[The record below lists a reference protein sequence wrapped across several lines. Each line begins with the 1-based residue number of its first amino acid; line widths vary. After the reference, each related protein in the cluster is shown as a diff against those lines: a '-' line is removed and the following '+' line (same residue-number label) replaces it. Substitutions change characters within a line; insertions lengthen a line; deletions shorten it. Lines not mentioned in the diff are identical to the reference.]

1 MPEFHTL
8 QSQEN
13 RRLSF
18 WAEAQ
23 SFYGDN
29 LPKVLTTRNISSILV
44 ASIKPKHAFRIHAP
58 FFPLAFQC
66 PNEVQVSRGR
76 WGKTLERGGNLG
88 GPGRKR

>member
-23 SFYGDN
+23 SLYGDN
-29 LPKVLTTRNISSILV
+29 LLKVLTTRNISSILV
-44 ASIKPKHAFRIHAP
+44 ASIKPKRAFGIDAP
-58 FFPLAFQC
+58 F
-66 PNEVQVSRGR
+66 SH
-76 WGKTLERGGNLG
+76 
-88 GPGRKR
+88 